1 MISVHFS
8 LECTD
13 ALLNLFQ
20 RALQHWGAQIGFERK
35 EDPREKMRER
45 PVVLRRR
52 REGIKSE
59 ANWKL
64 FYFQFTRDHAILNL
78 IWNHLVNEISY
89 LYDINFCDT
98 SSFLFV
104 VFIDHF
110 YFRFLDKRRIEEC
123 FGDRN
128 KKLFK

>member
-1 MISVHFS
+1 MHVKLYGTASSRILYYVVQIF
-8 LECTD
+8 L
-13 ALLNLFQ
+13 Q

-78 IWNHLVNEISY
+78 IWNHQVNEV
-89 LYDINFCDT
+89 L
-98 SSFLFV
+98 
-104 VFIDHF
+104 
-110 YFRFLDKRRIEEC
+110 
-123 FGDRN
+123 
-128 KKLFK
+128 